1 MYIIPPFAG
10 ANGTVIR
17 GIRVIPSMYMT
28 AGKFLVGDFTQAKVW
43 VSRSLTIN
51 MWDQNDTDPIYD
63 LVTFTASH
71 RLAFGVGAT
80 KAYAFVYGSFDTAL
94 AAILAGA

>member
-1 MYIIPPFAG
+1 
-10 ANGTVIR
+10 
-17 GIRVIPSMYMT
+17 MT
-28 AGKFLVGDFTQAKVW
+28 AGTFLVGDFSQAKAW
-43 VSRSLTIN
+43 VSRNLAIN

-80 KAYAFVYGSFDTAL
+80 KAFAFVYGTFADAKGL
-94 AAILAGA
+94 IMA